1 MYAKSRTGTILGRVT
16 GHWMTVTGVSYD
28 DKNNNNKFDNDD
40 TPLSISVID
49 PLGNSCAVLPKPCPP
64 LPLDGA
70 LATTDRLGAFSLNGV
85 SFLDITDYFTDA
97 SDLWGLAP
105 PAGFGLSAS
114 NTEVLVEA
122 FVSESPIIPEPG
134 TLALAAAQ
142 LAGLALLRRRRGRPR
157 RPIGRPRRP

>member
-1 MYAKSRTGTILGRVT
+1 MLVGIYAKSRTGTILGRVT
-16 GHWMTVTGVSYD
+16 GHWLTVTGVSYND
-28 DKNNNNKFDNDD
+28 VNNDNKFNDGD
-40 TPLSISVID
+40 TPQSISLID

-64 LPLDGA
+64 LPLNGA
-70 LATTDRLGAFSLNGV
+70 LATTDLLGTFSLNGV

-105 PAGFGLSAS
+105 PAGFGLNAA

-134 TLALAAAQ
+134 TLSLAAAP
-142 LAGLALLRRRRGRPR
+142 LAGLVLAWRRRARAR
-157 RPIGRPRRP
+157 RRIG